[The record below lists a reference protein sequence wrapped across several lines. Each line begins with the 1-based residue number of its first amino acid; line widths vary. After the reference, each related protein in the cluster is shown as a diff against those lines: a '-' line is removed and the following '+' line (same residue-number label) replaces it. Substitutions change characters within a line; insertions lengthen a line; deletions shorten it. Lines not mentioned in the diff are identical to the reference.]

1 MDEID
6 NKYDKITIPLL
17 CIHVLVLKRNKC
29 LLLINHTILCDIIHH
44 IWEIKKSFTSVNDGE
59 VIKNNTQCNFLK
71 IKWYHAVRSCIIMIK
86 KSWSLYSKHN

>member
-29 LLLINHTILCDIIHH
+29 LLLINHTILCDINHH

-59 VIKNNTQCNFLK
+59 VIKTIHNVTFKRLNDI
-71 IKWYHAVRSCIIMIK
+71 IKCDLVLLW
-86 KSWSLYSKHN
+86 